1 MLVKEI
7 EELVYEYG
15 DDLYRYCYRLTSN
28 KELAD
33 ELYQETFL
41 KAVQLSHRLNRSG
54 NCKSYLIGIAINIWR
69 NQFRKKKR
77 RNDILPETDYADYIE
92 SVTTDGS
99 DILEDYIHKELTD
112 KVSKPTAELNS
123 RVIRQAQFKGRSCK
137 TVKYIRTK
145 LAAAIAV
152 GCCIIGILVGP
163 SVHALAETI
172 FSEWKT
178 TLKFE
183 DGTLGCV
190 YMWLGE
196 PYHK

>member
-15 DDLYRYCYRLTSN
+15 DDLYRYCYHLTSN

-54 NCKSYLIGIAINIWR
+54 NCKNYLIGIAINIWR
-69 NQFRKKKR
+69 NLFRKKKR
-77 RNDILPETDYADYIE
+77 RNEILPEMDYSDYIE

-112 KVSKPTAELNS
+112 KVKLLVAGLPEKQRIVVLLFYSESLSTEEISKILHIPKGTVLSRLPNARERIRKELEEMGYE
-123 RVIRQAQFKGRSCK
+123 V
-137 TVKYIRTK
+137 
-145 LAAAIAV
+145 
-152 GCCIIGILVGP
+152 
-163 SVHALAETI
+163 
-172 FSEWKT
+172 
-178 TLKFE
+178 
-183 DGTLGCV
+183 
-190 YMWLGE
+190 
-196 PYHK
+196 